1 MYHWFFTIIIMKTV
15 LYGPSLL
22 EIIIKDTFFQLLPR
36 VSVAVVINAA
46 VLMCLCVDCSLR
58 HFHNYC
64 YCQWLLS
71 MSWSGLWKSCCS
83 CILLCLSRSGT
94 AAVEENCLILQAIRR
109 MYLAAL
115 SLLMT
120 EMFYPAQLTILSRY

>member
-1 MYHWFFTIIIMKTV
+1 MQTHLQFLSIYTEGKYFTIIIMKTV

-58 HFHNYC
+58 HFHNNYC

-71 MSWSGLWKSCCS
+71 MSWSGL
-83 CILLCLSRSGT
+83 
-94 AAVEENCLILQAIRR
+94 
-109 MYLAAL
+109 
-115 SLLMT
+115 
-120 EMFYPAQLTILSRY
+120 

>member
-1 MYHWFFTIIIMKTV
+1 MKTV

-36 VSVAVVINAA
+36 VSIAVVINAA
-46 VLMCLCVDCSLR
+46 VLMCLCVDCSFR

-71 MSWSGLWKSCCS
+71 TVCLGLVFENHVALAFCFVCLGLGQRQWK
-83 CILLCLSRSGT
+83 RT
-94 AAVEENCLILQAIRR
+94 A
-109 MYLAAL
+109 
-115 SLLMT
+115 
-120 EMFYPAQLTILSRY
+120 